1 MVGCYYRPEKE
12 TLGMSISK
20 EQNMF
25 VAIERFISDVVEEH
39 GEHPVSTDSG
49 TWYPHQAC

>member
-1 MVGCYYRPEKE
+1 
-12 TLGMSISK
+12 MSISK

-25 VAIERFISDVVEEH
+25 VAIERFILDVVKEH